1 MLLLALW
8 LNRSAVAVAVAIAVA
23 VVGAVVVL
31 RVIAANWFEPVSL
44 TVPDLYHL
52 SPTHPF
58 VEKLRP
64 IVDKNDSS

>member
-8 LNRSAVAVAVAIAVA
+8 LNHSAVAVAVAVA
-23 VVGAVVVL
+23 VVGVVVVL
-31 RVIAANWFEPVSL
+31 RVIAANWFAPVSL